1 MKVGY
6 YPGCSLKGMED
17 AYSISLISSFKVL
30 GIELVEIEDWN
41 CCGASVI
48 PSYDY
53 KFANALAARNLA
65 LAEEQN
71 LRTIIAPCSECY
83 NRLAYI
89 NYKMKNDAGYME
101 KMNKIL
107 SEAGLEYRGTVEV
120 KHAVDFLVNDF
131 GIDKIKEKVK
141 NPINKKI
148 ASYYGCLFVRPREI
162 SVESAENPKTMDSLV
177 EALGGTPVDYDGK
190 TKCCGASL
198 VVSNEKVGLQTIKN
212 VLDSIKETE
221 AEIIVTSCPL
231 CHANLDTQQLTIEK
245 EFKVNYMLPVMY
257 FTQLLGLA
265 LGLSEREVALNK
277 NLTYEVLKV

>member
-17 AYSISLISSFKVL
+17 AYSISLINSFNVL
-30 GIELVEIEDWN
+30 GIELVEIDDWN

-48 PSYDY
+48 PSYNY
-53 KFANALAARNLA
+53 KFANALALRNLA

-71 LRTIIAPCSECY
+71 LKTIIAPCSECY

-89 NYKMKNDAGYME
+89 NYRVKNDTKYME
-101 KMNKIL
+101 KMNEIL
-107 SEAGLEYRGTVEV
+107 SEVGLEYRGTVEV

-141 NPINKKI
+141 NKINKKI

-162 SVESAENPKTMDSLV
+162 SVESAENPETMDKLV
-177 EALGGTPVDYDGK
+177 EALGGTPVEYDGK
-190 TKCCGASL
+190 TRCCGASL
-198 VVSNEKVGLQTIKN
+198 VVSNEKVGLQTIKG

-221 AEIIVTSCPL
+221 AEIVITSCPL
-231 CHANLDTQQLTIEK
+231 CHANLDTQQITIEK
-245 EFKVNYMLPVMY
+245 EFKESYRLPVMY

-265 LGLSEREVALNK
+265 LGLSERDVALNK
-277 NLTYEVLKV
+277 NITYEVLRI